1 MVDKHAVQAGQGY
14 RWRSVALAALLV
26 AEAMNLLDAMI
37 VQVAAPVLHADLGGA
52 SSDIQWFSAAYT
64 LPFAVLLITGG
75 RLGDIVGRK
84 RLFLAGV
91 VRFTLASVA
100 CALAPTSADLIGAR
114 VVQGTAAAL
123 IIPQTFGLIRAMFE
137 GYELAKALASIG
149 PVMGLA
155 AICGPPWAPS

>member
-1 MVDKHAVQAGQGY
+1 MVDKHAMQAGQGY
-14 RWRSVALAALLV
+14 RWRWVALAALLV

-37 VQVAAPVLHADLGGA
+37 VQVAAPVIHADLGGA

-91 VRFTLASVA
+91 VGFTLASVA
-100 CALAPTSADLIGAR
+100 CARRPAPT
-114 VVQGTAAAL
+114 
-123 IIPQTFGLIRAMFE
+123 
-137 GYELAKALASIG
+137 
-149 PVMGLA
+149 
-155 AICGPPWAPS
+155 